1 MLVALYFMFTY
12 LVAFG
17 IANTKAKKEYG
28 WNTQLVITIVFF
40 PVAIPFIVLM
50 EIHAFLNK
58 KCTF

>member
-1 MLVALYFMFTY
+1 MFIALYFMFAY

-17 IANTKAKKEYG
+17 IANTKAKEEYG
-28 WNTQLVITIVFF
+28 WNKQLLITIVVF
-40 PVAIPFIVLM
+40 PVVIPFIIIM